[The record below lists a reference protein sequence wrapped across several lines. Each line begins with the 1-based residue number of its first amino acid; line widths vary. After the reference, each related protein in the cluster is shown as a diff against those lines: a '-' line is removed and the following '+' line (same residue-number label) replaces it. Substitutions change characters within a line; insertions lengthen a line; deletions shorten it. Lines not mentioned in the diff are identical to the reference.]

1 MNEYVVNLRFVDG
14 SEYEIV
20 VHAESKSEAIKTA
33 FGNGKSYMIAPIVDT
48 KDKVGYSVDALC
60 WATVVSEM

>member
-33 FGNGKSYMIAPIVDT
+33 FGNGKAYMIAPIADT